1 MTEGTTKTT
10 KTTSGHYIVETVVE
24 VVSLRDQFAMAALQG
39 YCAYN
44 GVVGTDTH
52 VRAQYAYAQA
62 DDMLKARKWR
72 DG

>member
-1 MTEGTTKTT
+1 MTEGTTKTPT
-10 KTTSGHYIVETVVE
+10 GPYILETIVEK
-24 VVSLRDQFAMAALQG
+24 VSLRDQFAMAALQG

-62 DDMLKARKWR
+62 DDMLEARKR
-72 DG
+72 RTGQ